1 MAAKVVFSLKDVA
14 TKLRVHPA
22 TIMRWLETGKVE
34 VKKKKT
40 TRGHYVFTR
49 SDLRKLER
57 FNGAIR
63 TVA

>member
-1 MAAKVVFSLKDVA
+1 MAGKAVLSLKDVA

-22 TIMRWLETGKVE
+22 TIMRWLETGRVA

-40 TRGHYVFTR
+40 SRGHYVFTS

-57 FNGAIR
+57 FRFAIR